1 MHGAGCHRGPSLSRP
16 PPPSV
21 SFPPPPPVPFVVA
34 EDDRSELSMRVLRA
48 ARFGLLRSL
57 GPAAPPRHLH
67 NRVREHQ
74 KLFQEDNGLPVHLK
88 GGAMDSA
95 LYHFTTLVCSV
106 GTCYSLWSLAQASR
120 PKKN

>member
-1 MHGAGCHRGPSLSRP
+1 MHGAGCHRGLSLSRP

-21 SFPPPPPVPFVVA
+21 SSPPSPPTPLCPLWWQ
-34 EDDRSELSMRVLRA
+34 RTI
-48 ARFGLLRSL
+48 
-57 GPAAPPRHLH
+57 
-67 NRVREHQ
+67 EHQ

-95 LYHFTTLVCSV
+95 LYHFTTLIC
-106 GTCYSLWSLAQASR
+106 TCYSLWSLAQASR

>member
-1 MHGAGCHRGPSLSRP
+1 MGGP
-16 PPPSV
+16 PPGGCCGRWV
-21 SFPPPPPVPFVVA
+21 LPP
-34 EDDRSELSMRVLRA
+34 
-48 ARFGLLRSL
+48 
-57 GPAAPPRHLH
+57 PPRHLH
-67 NRVREHQ
+67 NRVPEHQ

-95 LYHFTTLVCSV
+95 LYHLTTLICTV

>member
-1 MHGAGCHRGPSLSRP
+1 MSRRGGREWSEP
-16 PPPSV
+16 PPH
-21 SFPPPPPVPFVVA
+21 PPPPPPHK
-34 EDDRSELSMRVLRA
+34 A
-48 ARFGLLRSL
+48 ARLGLLRSL
-57 GPAAPPRHLH
+57 APAASPRHLH

-95 LYHFTTLVCSV
+95 LYHFTTLIC
-106 GTCYSLWSLAQASR
+106 TCYSLWSLAQASR